1 MPSTPEEARMSVM
14 TALGQSSVETDVGNG
29 SSDPQVGES
38 LQFVTCRVEGEE
50 FAIDI
55 LSVQEI
61 IRMVDLTRVP
71 KTAPYVE
78 GVINLRGR
86 IVPVINLRRRF
97 GMPDVPKTIHSR
109 IIIVYVR
116 KRAVGLLVDAVSEV
130 MRVAKGQIEPAP
142 SIGSALGAEF
152 VQGVG
157 RIGERLMTILDL
169 NRLLVSS
176 ALPGG
181 GDS

>member
-1 MPSTPEEARMSVM
+1 MSSTAAV
-14 TALGQSSVETDVGNG
+14 LQSSA
-29 SSDPQVGES
+29 SSDMGTES
-38 LQFVTCRVEGEE
+38 GGNALADESVQFVTCCVEGEE

-61 IRMVDLTRVP
+61 IRMVDLTLVP
-71 KTAPYVE
+71 KTAPYIE

-97 GMPDVPKTIHSR
+97 GMPDVPRRTSQSR

-130 MRVAKGQIEPAP
+130 MRVVKGQIEPAP
-142 SIGSALGAEF
+142 SIGGAMGAEF

-157 RIGERLMTILDL
+157 RIGDRLMTILDL
-169 NRLLVSS
+169 NRLLMSS
-176 ALPGG
+176 SLP
-181 GDS
+181 DEAS

>member
-1 MPSTPEEARMSVM
+1 MSAMGAVADTHAGLAAGNSASREAD
-14 TALGQSSVETDVGNG
+14 G
-29 SSDPQVGES
+29 GEA

-61 IRMVDLTRVP
+61 IRMVDLTPVP
-71 KTAPYVE
+71 KTASYVE

-86 IVPVINLRRRF
+86 IVPVINLRQRF
-97 GMPDVPKTIHSR
+97 GMPDVPRTAQSR
-109 IIIVYVR
+109 IVIVYVR

-130 MRVAKGQIEPAP
+130 MRVAKSQIEAAP

-176 ALPGG
+176 SLPSG
-181 GDS
+181 GDES